1 MKLCVIAESGNCFLK
16 LTMQWRSPSSY
27 PAIPWGPTSLT
38 LKIHLLGHHNSLLSI
53 NRGNQLTNSRE
64 QHHRS
69 WAEVIGRVHLQL
81 IYALPKTRYFFRRYI
96 VSTQFGAVLMF
107 NKMGEMQEF
116 LVFPLIVYQE
126 IQNNQ
131 QSAHF
136 FFDNDFKRSLCEHD
150 KEVL

>member
-1 MKLCVIAESGNCFLK
+1 
-16 LTMQWRSPSSY
+16 
-27 PAIPWGPTSLT
+27 
-38 LKIHLLGHHNSLLSI
+38 
-53 NRGNQLTNSRE
+53 
-64 QHHRS
+64 
-69 WAEVIGRVHLQL
+69 
-81 IYALPKTRYFFRRYI
+81 
-96 VSTQFGAVLMF
+96 MF